1 MSPFAES
8 GIAAARKRLAKALAE
23 LSAAVKAPT
32 GDPVVWLH
40 VGDAIEQVAA
50 ADGALADALRI
61 EEMAAVDTQRPAA
74 GGE

>member
-8 GIAAARKRLAKALAE
+8 GIAAARKKLAKALAE

-40 VGDAIEQVAA
+40 VGDAIEQVVA
-50 ADGALADALRI
+50 ADGALADALRV
-61 EEMAAVDTQRPAA
+61 EEMATVDTQRPA

>member
-23 LSAAVKAPT
+23 LGAAVKAPT

-50 ADGALADALRI
+50 ADGALADALRV
-61 EEMAAVDTQRPAA
+61 EDLATVDTQRPA